1 MSSFKLK
8 GFGLAMA
15 AAGGFVLLPSIAR
28 SDNEG
33 RFESMD
39 TNHDGKIS
47 MDEHAAAAS
56 KMFDRMDANKDGR
69 VTASEMEAAHK
80 AITGHKAEKG
90 EMTAADKIRMIDT
103 NGDGV
108 LTEEEHVTGARSM
121 FEKMDTNGDGFLTKA
136 EVQAGHDKFMHR
148 KASK

>member
-8 GFGLAMA
+8 GFALAMA
-15 AAGGFVLLPSIAR
+15 AAGGFALPSVAR
-28 SDNEG
+28 ADYES
-33 RFESMD
+33 RFVSMD
-39 TNHDGKIS
+39 TNHDGKVS
-47 MDEHAAAAS
+47 MEEHAAAAN
-56 KMFDRMDANKDGR
+56 KMFDKMDYNKDGR

-90 EMTAADKIRMIDT
+90 EMTAAEKIKLLDT

-108 LTEEEHVTGARSM
+108 LTEEEYRIGTKEI
-121 FEKMDTNGDGFLTKA
+121 FEKMDTNGDGFLTMAEAKA
-136 EVQAGHDKFMHR
+136 GAEKYMHR

>member
-8 GFGLAMA
+8 GFALAMA
-15 AAGGFVLLPSIAR
+15 AAGGFALPSVAR
-28 SDNEG
+28 ADYEG

-39 TNHDGKIS
+39 TNHDGKVS
-47 MDEHAAAAS
+47 MEEHAAAAN
-56 KMFDRMDANKDGR
+56 KMFDKMDANNDGR

-90 EMTAADKIRMIDT
+90 EMTAAEKIKMIDT

-108 LTEEEHVTGARSM
+108 LTEEEYTVGTRAM
-121 FEKMDTNGDGFLTKA
+121 FDKMDTNGDGFLTMA
-136 EVQAGHDKFMHR
+136 ELKAGHEKYMHR